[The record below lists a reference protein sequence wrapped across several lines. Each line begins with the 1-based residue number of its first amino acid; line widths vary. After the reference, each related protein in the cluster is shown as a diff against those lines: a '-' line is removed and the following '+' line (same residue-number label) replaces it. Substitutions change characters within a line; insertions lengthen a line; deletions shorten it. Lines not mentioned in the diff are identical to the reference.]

1 MKKALIAYYSR
12 PEENYVSGSLVF
24 LKEGNTKVVAELISR
39 HIEADL
45 FEIEQLKPYS
55 RHYNECT
62 DQAQSD
68 LRRGARPELKVY
80 PDSLDEYEDIYLGFP
95 NYWSTM
101 PMAVFTFLEKCDLR
115 GKRIHPFITHEGSGF
130 GRALE
135 DLKKECPH
143 SIIGEGLAIH
153 GSKASQAEPQII
165 SWLEGGR

>member
-1 MKKALIAYYSR
+1 MPKALIAYYSR

-24 LKEGNTKVVAELISR
+24 LKEGNTEVVAKLIAK
-39 HIEADL
+39 HLEADL
-45 FEIEQLKPYS
+45 FRIEQVKPYS

-80 PDSLDEYEDIYLGFP
+80 PGPLDEYEDIYLGFP

-101 PMAVFTFLEKCDLR
+101 PMAVFTFLEKCNLK

-135 DLKKECPH
+135 DLRKECPH
-143 SIIGEGLAIH
+143 SHIEEGLAIH
-153 GSKASQAEPQII
+153 GSHALEAEGKVIK
-165 SWLEGGR
+165 WLEGGR